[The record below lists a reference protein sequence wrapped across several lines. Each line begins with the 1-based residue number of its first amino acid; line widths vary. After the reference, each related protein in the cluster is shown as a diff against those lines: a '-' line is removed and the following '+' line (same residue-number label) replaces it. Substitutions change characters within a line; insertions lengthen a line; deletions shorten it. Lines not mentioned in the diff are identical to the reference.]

1 MSLDEAEFI
10 ERAMKIRRRLYCAA
24 YSILW
29 NDADCLDA
37 MQEAAAKAWMGL
49 SRLRNEAYF
58 ETWLTRILINECKA
72 LVRKRRDESALTD
85 EISSAQ
91 QDIPGDIDL
100 RNALKRLKQQYRLP
114 LILHCQDGYSLRE
127 VADILGLSEGLV
139 KSRLHQAKQELRRLI
154 GGDAN
159 EA

>member
-100 RNALKRLKQQYRLP
+100 RKCTQTAETEISTAADTALSGRVFAQGGRRYTGFKRR
-114 LILHCQDGYSLRE
+114 
-127 VADILGLSEGLV
+127 
-139 KSRLHQAKQELRRLI
+139 SRKIPPASGETGTQTPDRR
-154 GGDAN
+154 
-159 EA
+159 